1 MKYAEVNPIYKKSDN
16 LFKGNYRPVSV
27 LTTLSKVYESVL
39 NDQLLTFF
47 KRILHHLLSAYRKG
61 YSCQTLLLK
70 CIEDWKSA
78 LDNNCCVGALFMDL
92 SKAFDCLPH
101 NLLIAKLEAYGL
113 DISACELVS
122 SYLSNRK
129 QRVKIGNVKSEWAPL
144 SKGVPQGSILGPL
157 LFNVFMN
164 DLFMFIEQC
173 TLYNYADDDFLAR
186 IASNSQ
192 DAIASLAH
200 DGNISID
207 WFCKNGMQANPE
219 KFQFLVISSSKE
231 TSHKLILNG
240 TTLESESHVK
250 ALGVIIDNKLNFS
263 EHVRAVC
270 RNAARQLNALAR
282 ISKYLDKSSRNII
295 YKSFVASNFNHC
307 PLVWHFCGKVNNTK
321 LENIQERA
329 LRIIN
334 NDYASTYKDLIIKSN
349 TTSLLISRLRIMLCE
364 VFKSVKGL
372 NPQSINDLFEFKEFD
387 YALRNC
393 KRLYQPKKQKMTH
406 GLRSFTYTGA
416 KLWND
421 FRPIITDDT
430 DLDDFKI
437 LAKNL
442 QEKSLDPTFEYYV

>member
-1 MKYAEVNPIYKKSDN
+1 MEYNA
-16 LFKGNYRPVSV
+16 
-27 LTTLSKVYESVL
+27 
-39 NDQLLTFF
+39 QLPL
-47 KRILHHLLSAYRKG
+47 
-61 YSCQTLLLK
+61 
-70 CIEDWKSA
+70 
-78 LDNNCCVGALFMDL
+78 CVGALFMDL

-113 DISACELVS
+113 DISACQLVS

-295 YKSFVASNFNHC
+295 YKSFIEA
-307 PLVWHFCGKVNNTK
+307 
-321 LENIQERA
+321 EI
-329 LRIIN
+329 
-334 NDYASTYKDLIIKSN
+334 
-349 TTSLLISRLRIMLCE
+349 
-364 VFKSVKGL
+364 
-372 NPQSINDLFEFKEFD
+372 
-387 YALRNC
+387 
-393 KRLYQPKKQKMTH
+393 
-406 GLRSFTYTGA
+406 
-416 KLWND
+416 
-421 FRPIITDDT
+421 
-430 DLDDFKI
+430 
-437 LAKNL
+437 
-442 QEKSLDPTFEYYV
+442 